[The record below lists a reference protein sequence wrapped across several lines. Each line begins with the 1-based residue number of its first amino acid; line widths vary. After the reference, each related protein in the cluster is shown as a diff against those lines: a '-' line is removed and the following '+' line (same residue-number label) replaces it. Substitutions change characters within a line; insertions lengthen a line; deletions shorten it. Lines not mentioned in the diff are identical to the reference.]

1 MTKQRSVEQVL
12 STEQI
17 ENVFRGAT
25 IRKIGNA
32 LTDFMDNEPA
42 AETVAKVVSDLRSF
56 ADALDSKSPRNT
68 SQKTDE

>member
-12 STEQI
+12 STDQI

-25 IRKIGNA
+25 IRKIGSA

-56 ADALDSKSPRNT
+56 ADALDSKSPRKT
-68 SQKTDE
+68 SQITDE